1 MFSRNREKE
10 SGEYTIWKLKYVK
23 RLQNKEKKINT
34 NVKRTS
40 IRGKNDEIEQGE
52 TRETKAE

>member
-1 MFSRNREKE
+1 M
-10 SGEYTIWKLKYVK
+10 LKDYRIK
-23 RLQNKEKKINT
+23 RKKINT